1 MVTRSLLLAALAA
14 AAIGCQAQPAEW
26 PELGGTTTLKRQ
38 PAGKGLRVLPQRN
51 RSVAQLSAGD
61 VITIMK
67 AIGCTDEQILSLG
80 PDLRDALGMAG
91 GARLMLDNKTRAIFR
106 VDDQHVF
113 VMLASEGV
121 FVYDL
126 VRHQFGLTSA
136 SPQDLM

>member
-1 MVTRSLLLAALAA
+1 MVTRSLLLAALAT

-26 PELGGTTTLKRQ
+26 PELGGTTVLKRQ
-38 PAGKGLRVLPQRN
+38 PGRGLRIVPQRN
-51 RSVAQLSAGD
+51 RSVAQLNAGD
-61 VITIMK
+61 VIAIMR
-67 AIGCTDEQILSLG
+67 AIGCTDEQILDLG

-106 VDDQHVF
+106 VDDRHVF